1 MFYRSAADNKLAS
14 LEARISRLENRISK
28 RAAGGP
34 RGGTIEYLTSGR
46 GNLIHRLGSDLGI
59 PNLERHWIS
68 EGNSIQFDQSVI
80 EDTDGVELNMITDID
95 GTNIQVRLTR
105 GFGRNTESKSFIMQW
120 NASSEIHPMGLARKI
135 KEKAMMFD
143 LL

>member
-14 LEARISRLENRISK
+14 LEARIARLENRISK
-28 RAAGGP
+28 RAYENP
-34 RGGTIEYLTSGR
+34 DMTTIEYLKETSV
-46 GNLIHRLGSDLGI
+46 LTRLGSGLGI
-59 PNLERHWIS
+59 SGLDRHWIS
-68 EGNSIQFDQSVI
+68 EGNSIEFDQSVI
-80 EDTDGVELNMITDID
+80 EDTDGVALNMITDIN
-95 GTNIQVRLTR
+95 GTHIRVRLTR